1 MFCKKKGDKSGRR
14 AHHPM
19 IHFSG
24 SQYPIPV
31 IDPTHAHVQFLMT
44 LQGFSP
50 LLLFC
55 HQLRYRWPSYR
66 GDLPQNFPPTARRS
80 IVIMKFTK
88 RSHSFEIIVNS
99 SPHRISMPSN
109 LRRCVLSQRELFSG
123 SLAFRRTDGV
133 SGSTPRGRT
142 RLFQFHAW
150 LGSGILPSPCM
161 NLATCFG

>member
-55 HQLRYRWPSYR
+55 HQLRYRWLSYR
-66 GDLPQNFPPTARRS
+66 RDLPQNFPPTARRS

-99 SPHRISMPSN
+99 SPHRISMPKIFGVVCYPSVSYFPGPWPSGGQMGSAGQ
-109 LRRCVLSQRELFSG
+109 RREGGLAYFNSTHGWARESFLP
-123 SLAFRRTDGV
+123 LA
-133 SGSTPRGRT
+133 
-142 RLFQFHAW
+142 
-150 LGSGILPSPCM
+150 
-161 NLATCFG
+161 